1 MSTVLA
7 AIDNSGQARS
17 VLAVARAVAD
27 ALGAEVEA
35 VHVAGDGHESATGS
49 AEAADVPLRLLSG
62 DPVEQL
68 VAASVADDVLVVVVG
83 LRNHPG
89 GPRPGGHTVLAVAER
104 TGTPVVVVP
113 PEVDEFGPLTTVL
126 VAVAGDPAET
136 AALQQSVELAKE
148 TDLELVVVHV
158 DEEIPR
164 FTDQVQ
170 HEVNAYA
177 EEFVARRG
185 RELRGI
191 RLELRLGAAADE
203 ILAAVDSERPGLV
216 AVGWPRAGPSEH
228 GDVAR
233 EILAHCR
240 VPVLLVGRRVPG

>member
-27 ALGAEVEA
+27 AFGAVVEA
-35 VHVAGDGHESATGS
+35 VHVTADGHESAS
-49 AEAADVPLRLLSG
+49 ASAASAGIALRVVSG
-62 DPVEQL
+62 DPVDQL
-68 VAASVADDVLVVVVG
+68 VAAASADDVVLAVIG
-83 LRNHPG
+83 LRDHSA

-113 PEVDEFGPLTTVL
+113 PEVDAARPITTVL

-136 AALQQSVELAKE
+136 AALQRSVELARG

-170 HEVNAYA
+170 HEVAAYT

-185 RELRGI
+185 RALRGI
-191 RLELRLGAAADE
+191 RLELRLGTAADE
-203 ILAAVDSERPGLV
+203 ILAAVASERPGLV
-216 AVGWPRAGPSEH
+216 AVGWPRSGPPEH
-228 GDVAR
+228 GDVVR

-240 VPVLLVGRRVPG
+240 VPSLLVGMNRRP

>member
-7 AIDNSGQARS
+7 AIDNSGRARS
-17 VLAVARAVAD
+17 VLAVASAVAA

-35 VHVAGDGHESATGS
+35 VHVAADGHETATASA
-49 AEAADVPLRLLSG
+49 AAAGMALRLLSG

-68 VAASVADDVLVVVVG
+68 VAAASVDDVLVVVAG
-83 LRNHPG
+83 LRNVRG
-89 GPRPGGHTVLAVAER
+89 GPRPGGHTVLAVAQR
-104 TGTPVVVVP
+104 TATPVVVVP
-113 PEVDEFGPLTTVL
+113 PEVDEVGPITTVL
-126 VAVAGDPAET
+126 VAVAGDPTET
-136 AALQQSVELAKE
+136 AALQRSLELAGQA
-148 TDLELVVVHV
+148 DLELVVVHV

-170 HEVNAYA
+170 HEVDAYV

-185 RELRGI
+185 QELRGI
-191 RLELRLGAAADE
+191 RLELRIGAAADE
-203 ILAAVDSERPGLV
+203 ILAAVESEQPGLV
-216 AVGWPRAGPSEH
+216 AVGWPHAEPGDH

-240 VPVLLVGRRVPG
+240 VPVLLVARDGRV

>member
-17 VLAVARAVAD
+17 VLAVAGEVAR
-27 ALGAEVEA
+27 ALGAGVEA
-35 VHVAGDGHESATGS
+35 VHVTGDGHETADASAT
-49 AEAADVPLRLLSG
+49 AANVPLRILSG
-62 DPVEQL
+62 DPVDQI
-68 VAASVADDVLVVVVG
+68 VAAASADGVLVVVVG
-83 LRNHPG
+83 LRDHPA

-104 TGTPVVVVP
+104 TATPVVVVP
-113 PEVDEFGPLTTVL
+113 PEVDADRPMTTVL

-136 AALQQSVELAKE
+136 AALQSSVELARG

-170 HEVNAYA
+170 HEVDAYA

-203 ILAAVDSERPGLV
+203 ILAAVDSEQPGLV
-216 AVGWPRAGPSEH
+216 AVGWPRRGSPDH
-228 GDVAR
+228 GDVVR

-240 VPVLLVGRRVPG
+240 VPTLLVGRGVPA

>member
-17 VLAVARAVAD
+17 VLAVARAVAR
-27 ALGAEVEA
+27 AFGADVEA
-35 VHVAGDGHESATGS
+35 VHVTTDGHQSATAS
-49 AEAADVPLRLLSG
+49 ADMAGVPLRLVSG

-68 VAASVADDVLVVVVG
+68 VAAASADDVLVVVVG
-83 LRNHPG
+83 LRDHSA

-113 PEVDEFGPLTTVL
+113 PEVDADRAISTIL

-136 AALQQSVELAKE
+136 AALRRSVELAEE

-170 HEVNAYA
+170 HEVDAYA

-185 RELRGI
+185 PDLRGI

-203 ILAAVDSERPGLV
+203 ILAAVETERPGLV
-216 AVGWPRAGPSEH
+216 AVGWPRTGPSDH

-233 EILAHCR
+233 EVLAHCR
-240 VPVLLVGRRVPG
+240 VPVLLVGRTGPV

>member
-1 MSTVLA
+1 M
-7 AIDNSGQARS
+7 SGQARS
-17 VLAVARAVAD
+17 VLAVAGAVAR
-27 ALGAEVEA
+27 ALGVEVEA
-35 VHVAGDGHESATGS
+35 VHVTGDGHETASSSAD
-49 AEAADVPLRLLSG
+49 AAGMPLRILSG
-62 DPVEQL
+62 DPVDQL
-68 VAASVADDVLVVVVG
+68 VAAASADDVLVAVVG
-83 LRNHPG
+83 LRDHPT

-113 PEVDEFGPLTTVL
+113 PEVDADRPITSIL

-136 AALQQSVELAKE
+136 AALQSSVELARG

-170 HEVNAYA
+170 HEVDAYA

-191 RLELRLGAAADE
+191 RLELRLGSAADE

-216 AVGWPRAGPSEH
+216 AMGWQRSRFPDH
-228 GDVAR
+228 GDVVREFLAR
-233 EILAHCR
+233 SR
-240 VPVLLVGRRVPG
+240 VPTLLVGRNAPV